1 MRYVGGKARIAKWI
15 RNHVIDVADEYRGM
29 ELTYVE
35 PFVGSAAV
43 LTEVVRKSRGRFSR
57 FVANDIQPDLIRMW
71 SALMDG
77 WIPPEYVSRE
87 EHKELKNSKVP
98 SALRG
103 YAGFCCSFGGN
114 FFSGHESREGT
125 IRDGSPPRGSQTTER
140 RTVARTGRILRRA
153 GVKLQNTDY
162 AELQLPPGSIVYCDP
177 PYIGT
182 TGYDCGDFDHD
193 RFWKTM
199 TRWVES
205 GAIVFVSEY
214 EGPPDWP
221 VVDEHPRLSVLGT
234 GTGQRNDRRNEKL
247 FMRRP
252 GRA

>member
-57 FVANDIQPDLIRMW
+57 FIANDIQPDLIRMW

-77 WIPPEYVSRE
+77 WVPPEYVSRE
-87 EHKELKNSKVP
+87 EHRELKNSRVP

-103 YAGFCCSFGGN
+103 YAGFCCSVGGN

-125 IRDGSPPRGSQTTER
+125 MRDGSPPERWPDYRETHGRQDREDPAQGRCRTPEHRLR
-140 RTVARTGRILRRA
+140 RTPAPSRLHRLLRPSVHRYHGLRLRR
-153 GVKLQNTDY
+153 LRPRPILED
-162 AELQLPPGSIVYCDP
+162 D
-177 PYIGT
+177 
-182 TGYDCGDFDHD
+182 
-193 RFWKTM
+193 
-199 TRWVES
+199 
-205 GAIVFVSEY
+205 
-214 EGPPDWP
+214 
-221 VVDEHPRLSVLGT
+221 DEVGGERSHSLR
-234 GTGQRNDRRNEKL
+234 Q
-247 FMRRP
+247 
-252 GRA
+252 